1 MRVAVRPRGV
11 SPPAQRWSLVRHHE
25 GDVELG
31 GRRRGLVRATARRRG
46 RAGGAAAGP
55 WDWDAEGRGK
65 LECQC
70 AASGTRVPREERHA
84 KVLSAD
90 RVAAARQRQA
100 E

>member
-1 MRVAVRPRGV
+1 MSSWV
-11 SPPAQRWSLVRHHE
+11 
-25 GDVELG
+25 
-31 GRRRGLVRATARRRG
+31 
-46 RAGGAAAGP
+46 GAADGWCEAAVP
-55 WDWDAEGRGK
+55 WDWDAEGHGK